1 MWLSQF
7 IPSRITPCVLT
18 CLGLAI
24 NLGSC
29 LILLYYSPDAKA
41 EVSSTLISFMLS
53 VVMHWRVLK
62 IDFSFETYFNILP

>member
-7 IPSRITPCVLT
+7 IPGRITPCVLT

-29 LILLYYSPDAKA
+29 LILLYFSPDAKA
-41 EVSSTLISFMLS
+41 EVS
-53 VVMHWRVLK
+53 
-62 IDFSFETYFNILP
+62 YFNYIYVKCYALKDFKN